1 MKLHTAAEHKTGMT
15 LAELAKFVEY
25 AQMLGLPPDTP
36 LEAECGWR
44 GQLQKVG
51 VR

>member
-1 MKLHTAAEHKTGMT
+1 MKLNTTAEGKAMT

-25 AQMLGLPPDTP
+25 AQMVGIPPDAE
-36 LEAECGWR
+36 LDGECGWK
-44 GQLQKVG
+44 GQLRKVG